1 MNWIKKLI
9 PAYIEI
15 RSLYWIEIER
25 EIDND
30 LVAIFNKIDEDNYKN
45 AKSLIEDFRRKWD
58 GKKYPEWIEETYAQ
72 ICRAQS
78 MVDFL
83 NP

>member
-9 PAYIEI
+9 PAKIEI
-15 RSLYWIEIER
+15 RSLYWVNIQKEMES
-25 EIDND
+25 D
-30 LVAIFNKIDEDNYKN
+30 LESIFNKIDEDNYKD
-45 AKSLIEDFRRKWD
+45 AKSLIEGFRHKWD
-58 GKKYPEWIEETYAQ
+58 GKKYPEWVWDTYAEWSK
-72 ICRAQS
+72 AQS

>member
-25 EIDND
+25 EMDSD
-30 LVAIFNKIDEDNYKN
+30 LVAIFNKIDEDNYKD
-45 AKSLIEDFRRKWD
+45 AKSLIESFRHKWD
-58 GKKYPEWIEETYAQ
+58 GKKYPEWILGTYAE
-72 ICRAQS
+72 ISRAQS

-83 NP
+83 NH